1 VRKKVIIFDLDG
13 TLLDTLEDIAISV
26 NYVLSKY
33 GKEPIEVEKYRYLV
47 GNGALK
53 LIQDVLPQESEESI
67 KDALSIFEK
76 HYATQYDKN
85 TKLYDGI
92 AKLLTFLQKRGVKM
106 AILSNKPDSF
116 TKLCALKY
124 LRNWKFE
131 AVYGIRDGVPR
142 KPDPAGAFEIMKE
155 LHVESKECLYM
166 GDTKTDMITA
176 KSADIDSIGVLW
188 GFREKEELEQNGA
201 KYIATSPADAIKL
214 ISCIESEK
222 LC

>member
-13 TLLDTLEDIAISV
+13 TLLDTLEDIATSV

-33 GKEPIEVEKYRYLV
+33 KKEPIEVEKYRYLV

-76 HYATQYDKN
+76 HYATQYDRN

-116 TKLCALKY
+116 TKLCAIKY

-155 LHVESKECLYM
+155 LHVEPKECLYM

-176 KSADIDSIGVLW
+176 KSANIDSIGVLW
-188 GFREKEELEQNGA
+188 GFRDKEELEQNGA
-201 KYIATSPADAIKL
+201 KYISTSPADVIKL
-214 ISCIESEK
+214 ISHIESEK

>member
-1 VRKKVIIFDLDG
+1 MRKKVIIFDLDG

-33 GKEPIEVEKYRYLV
+33 KKEPIEVEKYRYLV
-47 GNGALK
+47 GSGALK

-67 KDALSIFEK
+67 KNALSIFEK

-116 TKLCALKY
+116 TKLCAIKY

-142 KPDPAGAFEIMKE
+142 KPDPAGALEIMKE
-155 LHVESKECLYM
+155 LHVEPKECLYM

-176 KSADIDSIGVLW
+176 KSANIDSIGVLW
-188 GFREKEELEQNGA
+188 GFRDKEELEQNGA
-201 KYIATSPADAIKL
+201 KYIAISPSETIKML
-214 ISCIESEK
+214 SKIV
-222 LC
+222 

>member
-1 VRKKVIIFDLDG
+1 MRKKVIIFDLDG
-13 TLLDTLEDIAISV
+13 TLLDTLEDIATSV

-33 GKEPIEVEKYRYLV
+33 KKEPIEVEKYRYLV
-47 GNGALK
+47 GSGALK
-53 LIQDVLPQESEESI
+53 LIQDVLPQESEQSI

-142 KPDPAGAFEIMKE
+142 KPDPAGAFEIMRE
-155 LHVESKECLYM
+155 LHVEPKECLYM

-201 KYIATSPADAIKL
+201 KYISTSPADTIKL

>member
-1 VRKKVIIFDLDG
+1 MRKKVIIFDLDG
-13 TLLDTLEDIAISV
+13 TLLDTLEDIASSV

-33 GKEPIEVEKYRYLV
+33 KKEPIEVEKYRCLV

-85 TKLYDGI
+85 TKLYEGI

-131 AVYGIRDGVPR
+131 VVYGIRDGVPR

-155 LHVESKECLYM
+155 LQVEPKECLYM

-176 KSADIDSIGVLW
+176 KSANIDSIGVLW
-188 GFREKEELEQNGA
+188 GFRDKEELEQNGA
-201 KYIATSPADAIKL
+201 KYIATSPSETIKML
-214 ISCIESEK
+214 SEIV
-222 LC
+222 